1 MTNNKHGGQGP
12 GTSISNNRGQE
23 IDDIWHS
30 QGIIISQGGYP
41 PFHDRPKSDHRL
53 LWIKISY
60 NNAFRENKAS
70 YRVTGA
76 NILILNHIRY
86 KEKYTPNII
95 LLTMKNNLLQYL
107 RELEPAGIYPLS
119 KIHRR
124 IRKHRP
130 STDKIQTPCQLK
142 NQKA

>member
-1 MTNNKHGGQGP
+1 MKTRSNKKC
-12 GTSISNNRGQE
+12 QE
-23 IDDIWHS
+23 IDGIWAS
-30 QGIIISQGGYP
+30 QGIIISRRGYL
-41 PFHDRPKSDHRL
+41 PFQNGHKSDHRL

-86 KEKYTPNII
+86 KDKYTPNII